1 MGRYDK
7 LRQAILSGDRDDN
20 FDYNDITWFAEKSGY
35 ERTHNKTSGS
45 HQIFVNKETGQM
57 LNLQEK
63 NGKAKAYQI
72 KQLRK
77 QIKEVDGD
85 EE

>member
-1 MGRYDK
+1 MGKYEK
-7 LRQAILSGDRDDN
+7 LRQAILSGNRDDN
-20 FDYNDITWFAEKSGY
+20 LDFNDILWFVEKSGY
-35 ERTHNKTSGS
+35 ERKHNKTSGS
-45 HQIFVNKETGQM
+45 HQIFVNKETKQM

-77 QIKEVDGD
+77 QIKEEDGY